1 MGPRTHL
8 WTMVHDLSP
17 FLIRFSGDI
26 GIRWYG
32 LSYIMGFLASYYMI
46 SWLAQRQRVGLTPQ
60 MVGDFITYGAIGVL
74 VGGRLGYCVF
84 YNPELFIQFR
94 SSFPFWGVLA
104 VNEGGMASHGGII
117 GLVLATTI
125 FAIRNGLSQ
134 LYLYDLIAIVG
145 PIGIF
150 FGRMA
155 NFINGEL
162 VGRPADPTF
171 PLAVRFPQDI
181 FLWPKNEFAK
191 LPALGDVIS
200 QIPGY
205 TKDQWLEWVDKFRSD
220 VTAREAVNAGL
231 TKIVDAIQSGNVAA
245 KEAIGPLLEP
255 RHPSQLY
262 AGASEGL
269 FLFLCL
275 FLIWYKPRR
284 PGVIGAW
291 FVILYAI
298 VRIVNEQFRMPDD
311 HLGYQLFN
319 LTRGQWLSIGM
330 LFVGFALLFIW
341 GRRDRLPT
349 PGWGR
354 GQNVKIGRR

>member
-1 MGPRTHL
+1 MGDRTHL
-8 WTMVHDLSP
+8 CPMVHDLSP
-17 FLIRFSGDI
+17 FLIHFSGDL

-32 LSYIMGFLASYYMI
+32 LSYIMGFMASYYMI
-46 SWLAQRQRVGLTPQ
+46 GWLARRQNVGLTPQ

-94 SSFPFWGVLA
+94 SGFPFWGVLA

-117 GLVLATTI
+117 GLVLATTV

-150 FGRMA
+150 FGRIA

-162 VGRPADPTF
+162 VGRVASPDF
-171 PLAVRFPQDI
+171 KYAVKFPQDI
-181 FLWPKNEFAK
+181 FLWPKNEMAK
-191 LPALGDVIS
+191 LPSLGEVVS
-200 QIPGY
+200 HIPGY
-205 TKDQWLEWVDKFRSD
+205 SKEQWLEWVDKFRTDQVS
-220 VTAREAVNAGL
+220 REAINNGL
-231 TKIVDAIQSGNVAA
+231 YKIIDAIQSGNVAV
-245 KEAIGPLLEP
+245 KEAITPLLDA

-262 AGASEGL
+262 AAATEGVI
-269 FLFLCL
+269 LFLCL
-275 FLIWYKPRR
+275 FILWYKPRR
-284 PGVIGAW
+284 PGVVGAW

-298 VRIVNEQFRMPDD
+298 GRISNEQFRLPDD
-311 HLGYQLFN
+311 HIGYQLFG

-330 LFVGFALLFIW
+330 LAVGFILLFMW
-341 GRRDRLPT
+341 NKRDRLPT

-354 GQNVKIGRR
+354 GQHVKIGRR